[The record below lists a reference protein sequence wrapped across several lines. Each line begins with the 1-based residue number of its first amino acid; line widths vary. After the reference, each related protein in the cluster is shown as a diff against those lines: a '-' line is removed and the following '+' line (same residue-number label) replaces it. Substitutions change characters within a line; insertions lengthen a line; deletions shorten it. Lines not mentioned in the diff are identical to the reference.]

1 MSGQTQKGKAFEYA
15 CLKAIQEELRVRGY
29 DVLVDVGP
37 AYATAKSAYEHLHP
51 GEIKDYDDAAKTGAK
66 MLFPL
71 EPEFL
76 YGGGALTLSLNTDSA
91 GKSNKKDVRDL
102 LCLRS
107 EDNWEI
113 GISCKHNHE
122 ALKHPRI
129 TKNLDFGTDWVGYPC
144 STEFMSTAQLIVEP
158 LHECRTSG
166 INWDAVPDKWDA
178 FYVPLLKAHLDEIIR
193 LCAEHNDV
201 PAKLLT
207 YFFGAK
213 DFYKLISNES
223 GKTTRLIA
231 FNMSDTLSCPVG
243 KIKPVSRMPK
253 IKLPTRLIE
262 GRLKEE
268 TKTTI
273 QLTFDGGWVVDM
285 RLHNKD
291 KAATHTSLAWD
302 VSLAGLPHGVYQNER
317 PWYE

>member
-15 CLKAIQEELRVRGY
+15 CLNAIKGELEHRGY
-29 DVLVDVGP
+29 SVLVDVGK
-37 AYATAKSAYEHLHP
+37 AYVTAKSAYEHLSP
-51 GEIKDYDDAAKTGAK
+51 DETKNYDDAAKTGAK

-76 YGGGALTLSLNTDSA
+76 HGSGALTLSLNTDSA
-91 GKSNKKDVRDL
+91 GKSKDKDVRDV

-113 GISCKHNHE
+113 GISCKHNHA
-122 ALKHPRI
+122 ALKHPRV
-129 TKNLDFGTDWVGYPC
+129 TENLDFGSDWIGYPC
-144 STEFMSTAQLIVEP
+144 SRDFISTARAIVDP
-158 LHECRTSG
+158 LHEYREVG
-166 INWDAVPDKWDA
+166 KNWDAVPDKWDT
-178 FYVPLLKAHLDEIIR
+178 FYVPLLRAHLEEIIR
-193 LCAEHNDV
+193 LCAEHDDV

-213 DFYKLISNES
+213 DFYKLISNEN

-243 KIKPVSRMPK
+243 KFKPVAHMPK

-262 GRLKEE
+262 GRFKEGS
-268 TKTTI
+268 KTTI
-273 QLTFDGGWVVDM
+273 QLTFDGGWVVEM

-302 VSLAGLPHGVYQNER
+302 VNLTGLPHGVYQSER